1 MRKLVAQQSLTALAL
16 DVLTTVGIVTE
27 AAIAPVLRV
36 VTWLLGSTVYGGL
49 PVTDAVGKDPML
61 CPHPTVLGG
70 VLNPGAHPIVQ
81 MSRLACFSTTQRRRT
96 RHRLSP

>member
-1 MRKLVAQQSLTALAL
+1 MFWFASLVAPSFKLTMRHYNAVVQADAVRKLVAQQSLTALAL

-36 VTWLLGSTVYGGL
+36 CTWLLGSTVYGGL

-61 CPHPTVLGG
+61 
-70 VLNPGAHPIVQ
+70 
-81 MSRLACFSTTQRRRT
+81 
-96 RHRLSP
+96 